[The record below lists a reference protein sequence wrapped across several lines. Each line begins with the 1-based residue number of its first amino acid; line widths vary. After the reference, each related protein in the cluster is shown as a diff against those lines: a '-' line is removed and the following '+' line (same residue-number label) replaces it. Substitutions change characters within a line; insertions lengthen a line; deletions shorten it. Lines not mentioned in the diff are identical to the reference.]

1 MKKICALLFLV
12 TLIACNTQSPQE
24 KIDNLNGYWGIS
36 EAKMADGQVKD
47 YTFNAVV
54 DYIEINENNKGFRK
68 KVKPKLDGTYI
79 VTDDIENIEIKI
91 ENDSINIY
99 YTTEMDQW
107 METLI
112 SSEKD
117 EIVLKN
123 EYGNEYTYKRFT
135 GYLDLDKLH
144 GKEK

>member
-12 TLIACNTQSPQE
+12 VLTACNTQTPQE

-54 DYIEINENNKGFRK
+54 DYIEIRENNKGFRK